1 MIHIDKGEIEMTKIW
16 ETNIIVQIKDGLP
29 FSFVWR
35 QEKYETLHIIEQWKD
50 IGSWWLGEGEKTF
63 YRLETLDKGLWEIF
77 YDIKEKKWFL
87 YKSYD

>member
-1 MIHIDKGEIEMTKIW
+1 MTKIW
-16 ETNIIVQIKDGLP
+16 ELNILVETKNGLP
-29 FSFVWR
+29 ISFIWR
-35 QEKYETLHIIEQWKD
+35 QEKYETLQIIEQWKD
-50 IGSWWLGEGEKTF
+50 IGSWWLGEGEKIF